1 MLLVFAMK
9 CCTKCLSLCLIT
21 IIAACLPHLLICTC
35 LISSPIACPPSSS
48 VLSMLLS
55 IVFFF
60 IFAICYI
67 SYLRDPILACLYTYF
82 LFHFYFFVSI
92 HAIATILYCHLP
104 YGFSMQFMCLIWSL
118 FLKFFMV
125 LAWWNVFVYLWCCSL
140 VSTTFY
146 YFPFV
151 PVCTTWLLCFL
162 IQLLSTN
169 MSLPWL
175 LGHIQKYERVSLS
188 FKQCW
193 VWSVF

>member
-1 MLLVFAMK
+1 MPFPLPHNHYCCLLTSPAYLYMPHLF
-9 CCTKCLSLCLIT
+9 THCLPT
-21 IIAACLPHLLICTC
+21 IIICVIYVAVYC
-35 LISSPIACPPSSS
+35 
-48 VLSMLLS
+48 
-55 IVFFF
+55 VFFLF
-60 IFAICYI
+60 LPYATYHIFVTPF
-67 SYLRDPILACLYTYF
+67 SILACLYTYF
-82 LFHFYFFVSI
+82 LFRFYFFVSI